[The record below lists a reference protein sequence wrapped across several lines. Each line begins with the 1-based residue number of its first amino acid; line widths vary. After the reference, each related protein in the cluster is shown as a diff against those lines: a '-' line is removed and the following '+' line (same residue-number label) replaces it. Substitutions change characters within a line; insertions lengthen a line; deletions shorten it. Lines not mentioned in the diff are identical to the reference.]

1 MDENKQRT
9 ANSTLA
15 IGEVPSPLD
24 SLVVNKTLVLCI
36 NPDIYRDAENRHLR
50 QAQKR

>member
-15 IGEVPSPLD
+15 TGEVPSPLD
-24 SLVVNKTLVLCI
+24 SLVVNKTLVLRI

-50 QAQKR
+50 QAANR